1 MDGLLCPTS
10 LTFDVPAIPKAMLEK
25 ALWYVEHQD
34 THMVT
39 FDFTE
44 TPGEPAFYV
53 LSQTGGGDAKT
64 ITKRHREMF
73 AAAMAGERDSRI
85 KDLNSLMQVCQS
97 LHLVCQPVEGM
108 TVPECE
114 GNKEKYDCVGCK
126 SFKAVGIC
134 SHVLAVNHV
143 SKKYNV
149 RYVLGRLQTGASKT
163 AAVKAGKV
171 TAPPPAL
178 QRAPVADPD
187 SSDEEEAR
195 LLQLGEQGR

>member
-1 MDGLLCPTS
+1 MVMVLYRC
-10 LTFDVPAIPKAMLEK
+10 
-25 ALWYVEHQD
+25 WY
-34 THMVT
+34 
-39 FDFTE
+39 
-44 TPGEPAFYV
+44 
-53 LSQTGGGDAKT
+53 
-64 ITKRHREMF
+64 
-73 AAAMAGERDSRI
+73 
-85 KDLNSLMQVCQS
+85 LNSPRPLLRRLRPGLAASLNVWEVIPARPTPYSPAPAAFVPSKS
-97 LHLVCQPVEGM
+97 LHLLCQPVEGM

-163 AAVKAGKV
+163 AAMKGGN
-171 TAPPPAL
+171 TLRPPPAL

-195 LLQLGEQGR
+195 LIELGEQGK

>member
-1 MDGLLCPTS
+1 
-10 LTFDVPAIPKAMLEK
+10 
-25 ALWYVEHQD
+25 
-34 THMVT
+34 
-39 FDFTE
+39 
-44 TPGEPAFYV
+44 
-53 LSQTGGGDAKT
+53 
-64 ITKRHREMF
+64 MF

-143 SKKYNV
+143 SKKFNV

-163 AAVKAGKV
+163 AAMKGGN
-171 TAPPPAL
+171 TLRPPPAL

-187 SSDEEEAR
+187 SCQTPAMRRRPGSLSLGSRASRKACQVQEYAR
-195 LLQLGEQGR
+195 WLRILRDF